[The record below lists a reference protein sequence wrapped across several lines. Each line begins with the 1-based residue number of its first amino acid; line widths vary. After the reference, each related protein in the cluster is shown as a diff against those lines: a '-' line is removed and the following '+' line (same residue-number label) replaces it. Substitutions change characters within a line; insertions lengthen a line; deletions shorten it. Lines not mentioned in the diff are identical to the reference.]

1 MTSIIKSANQYNYT
15 NDLWII
21 SCFYNSNSYK
31 SKHLNFNLF
40 VEKIEAANLNYL
52 IVECAF
58 KNQPFSLKKSKH
70 VLRIRTPDI
79 MWQKERLLN
88 IALDHLPTKCKKI
101 AWVDC
106 DVLFENSDWAKE
118 TASKLRYFKV
128 VQPFKQAIRLPKDTI
143 QYNGIGE
150 YYDSFGYIC
159 SQNPYIVSEGR
170 FDLHGHTGFAWASN
184 RSLFSKLGFY
194 DVCIAGSGDHMM
206 AHSFVGDWNTKC
218 IKRVIGNNSHF
229 YNHYLEWSKKIYIKT
244 KAKISYVDGTLL
256 HLWHGDVE
264 NRNYVVRQRTLEEF
278 GFDPSNDIK
287 LNKEKCW
294 QWNHGNEKL
303 IRWAEDYFV
312 LRKED

>member
-1 MTSIIKSANQYNYT
+1 MDKIYAASKYSHT

-31 SKHLNFNLF
+31 SKPLNFNMFL
-40 VEKIEAANLNYL
+40 EKIEAANLNYL

-58 KNQPFSLKKSKH
+58 KTQPFSLKKSKNI
-70 VLRIRTPDI
+70 LRIRTPDI

-88 IALDHLPTKCKKI
+88 IALDNLPTRCKKI

-106 DVLFENSDWAKE
+106 DILFENPDWAIE
-118 TASKLRYFKV
+118 TAEKLKYYKI
-128 VQPFKQAIRLPKDTI
+128 VQPFKEAVRLPKETI
-143 QYNGIGE
+143 QYEGIGE
-150 YYDSFGYIC
+150 RYESFGYVC

-170 FDLHGHTGFAWASN
+170 FDLHGHTGFAWAANKSV
-184 RSLFSKLGFY
+184 FSKLGFY

-206 AHSFVGDWNTKC
+206 AHSFVGDWTTKC
-218 IKRVIGNNSHF
+218 IKRVIGNNPHF
-229 YNHYLEWSKKIYIKT
+229 YNHYLEWSRKIYTKT

-264 NRNYVVRQRTLEEF
+264 NRNYVIRQRTLEQF
-278 GFDPSNDIK
+278 GFDPANDIK
-287 LNKEKCW
+287 LNKNKCW
-294 QWNHGNEKL
+294 EWNHGNEKL
-303 IRWAEDYFV
+303 INWAEEYFV